1 MGSWSFRALAANLA
15 ATAFAALALLGAAPT
30 GATFI
35 TTLPSG
41 ADVWLDGTYMGHTPL
56 LVDALTVG
64 AHRLMLTRTG
74 WTPEDL
80 AIAIAPGQTQTT
92 SLVLVRDGTA
102 GDGTGSI
109 AIRSMSRDGAPADRV
124 EAVTIDGQPVSPAKD
139 GSYAAPAGMH
149 DVTITDAQGKQTRTV
164 TVYPQTR
171 TEVVL
176 STDEAPRSIVIAP
189 ADDYLPASAFHL
201 DGTRLVVRYGGHEVV
216 AHIGTTTY
224 TIDRHAVSYDAPP
237 TLIRNRVYLPL
248 ELLTMLTLRD
258 KK

>member
-15 ATAFAALALLGAAPT
+15 VTAFGAVALLGAAPT

-41 ADVWLDGTYMGHTPL
+41 ADVWLDGTYMGHTPV

-64 AHRLMLTRTG
+64 AHHLTLTRTG
-74 WTPEDL
+74 WTAEDL
-80 AIAIAPGQTQTT
+80 AIAIAPAQTQTT
-92 SLVLVRDGTA
+92 SVVLVRDGTTSE
-102 GDGTGSI
+102 GSGSI
-109 AIRSMSRDGAPADRV
+109 ALLSASPDRP
-124 EAVTIDGQPVSPAKD
+124 EGVTIDGQPAVPAKD
-139 GSYAAPAGMH
+139 GSFAVAAGTH
-149 DVTITDAQGKQTRTV
+149 DVTIAGAQGKQTRTV

-176 STDEAPRSIVIAP
+176 GADAAPRSIVIAP

-201 DGTRLVVRYGGHEVV
+201 EGTRLVVRYGGHEVI
-216 AHIGTTTY
+216 AHIGTTSY
-224 TIDRHAVSYDAPP
+224 TIDRHAASYDAPP

>member
-15 ATAFAALALLGAAPT
+15 VSAFATVALLGAAPT
-30 GATFI
+30 GAIFV

-41 ADVWLDGTYMGHTPL
+41 ADVWLDGTYMGRSPVV
-56 LVDALTVG
+56 VDALAVG
-64 AHRLMLTRTG
+64 AHHLTLTRTG

-80 AIAIAPGQTQTT
+80 AVAIAPAQTQTT
-92 SLVLVRDGTA
+92 SVVLVRDGTSTSESP
-102 GDGTGSI
+102 GTI
-109 AIRSMSRDGAPADRV
+109 AIHSADKLG
-124 EAVTIDGQPVSPAKD
+124 AVTVDGQPAAAAKD
-139 GSYAAPAGMH
+139 GTFPVSAGTH
-149 DVTITDAQGKQTRTV
+149 DVTIALAQGKQTRTV

-171 TEVVL
+171 TDVVL
-176 STDEAPRSIVIAP
+176 GTDAAPRTIVIAP

-201 DGTRLVVRYGGHEVV
+201 DGTRLGVHYGGHDVV
-216 AHIGTTTY
+216 AHLGTTTY
-224 TIDRHAVSYDAPP
+224 TIDGHATAYDAPT

>member
-1 MGSWSFRALAANLA
+1 MGSWSFRALSANLA
-15 ATAFAALALLGAAPT
+15 ATAFAAVALLGAAPT

-41 ADVWLDGTYMGHTPL
+41 ADVWLDGTYMGHSPV

-64 AHRLMLTRTG
+64 AHRLMLSRTG

-80 AIAIAPGQTQTT
+80 AIAIAAGQTQTT
-92 SLVLVRDGTA
+92 SVVLVRDGTA
-102 GDGTGSI
+102 GEGTGSI
-109 AIRSMSRDGAPADRV
+109 AILSMTKDGAPADRV
-124 EAVTIDGQPVSPAKD
+124 EAVTIDGQPVAPAKD
-139 GSYAAPAGMH
+139 GSYAAPAGTH
-149 DVTITDAQGKQTRTV
+149 DVTIAGAQGK
-164 TVYPQTR
+164 QTR

-176 STDEAPRSIVIAP
+176 SADEAPRSIVIAP
-189 ADDYLPASAFHL
+189 ADDYLPAAAFHL
-201 DGTRLVVRYGGHEVV
+201 DGTRLVVRWGGHEVV

-224 TIDRHAVSYDAPP
+224 LIDRHAVSYDAPP